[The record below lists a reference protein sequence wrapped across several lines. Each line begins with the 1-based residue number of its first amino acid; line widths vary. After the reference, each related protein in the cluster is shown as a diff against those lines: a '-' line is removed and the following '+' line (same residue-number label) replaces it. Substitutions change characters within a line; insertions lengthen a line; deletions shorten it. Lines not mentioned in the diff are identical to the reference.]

1 MEPGDCNQPLIR
13 LLCDEMGGMT
23 AEMWKSIVQGKP
35 KVTVVIQCPDDP
47 MSVIY
52 QASLGGT
59 VIYSKCM
66 RCHDG

>member
-52 QASLGGT
+52 QAS
-59 VIYSKCM
+59 
-66 RCHDG
+66 